1 MMMLLQRVMR
11 LQPAKQGRA
20 AQLGWAWLYRAM
32 PVRVL
37 NSASISKFCPT
48 AERHIRHREG
58 NSQVILAS

>member
-1 MMMLLQRVMR
+1 MMMLLQRVLR
-11 LQPAKQGRA
+11 LQPAQPGRA
-20 AQLGWAWLYRAM
+20 GLGWAWLYRAM

-37 NSASISKFCPT
+37 NSASIGKFCPT

>member
-1 MMMLLQRVMR
+1 MIMLLLRVMR

-37 NSASISKFCPT
+37 NSAIISKFCPT

-58 NSQVILAS
+58 NSQVILDS